1 MSSAEAPAAGGET
14 EGQHEEGLRS
24 QLVELMQSLKRREPL
39 DPTYKRYLM
48 DGAVTN
54 VRPVLPKDKA
64 YKKIGSDLR
73 ATVETFV
80 VQTQG
85 KDPFDRIAQ
94 RQPLQEEHM
103 RAALTLREAKE
114 HEQKALLDATLSAL
128 PKRAGMD
135 APTRRRHLEEIC
147 LGLRQSAPTS
157 AAAAAGGASS
167 RNRTPTPSTATTLS
181 AAQQTEQARQ
191 QAALEAQRAQF
202 KAREEARLRR
212 EEEDRQRR
220 QLEAANRGS
229 NKRDKTPQNALHKLI
244 FPIFKMLW
252 DMEFPHLG
260 GINPFRIVI
269 DRENCASCGAPDYFD
284 VITTP
289 MNLTYIQHKV
299 DRLEYT
305 TFQQFNQD
313 VELMI
318 SNALLYNSDVNNPY
332 HIAAEELKKNFL
344 RTAKKAIA
352 KVRAARK

>member
-1 MSSAEAPAAGGET
+1 MSSADAPAAGGET

-24 QLVELMQSLKRREPL
+24 QLLELMQSLKRREPL
-39 DPTYKRYLM
+39 EVTYKRYLM

-54 VRPVLPKDKA
+54 VRPNLPKDKA

-73 ATVETFV
+73 ATVETFM

-157 AAAAAGGASS
+157 AAAGGASS
-167 RNRTPTPSTATTLS
+167 RSRTPTPSSTTTTLS

-191 QAALEAQRAQF
+191 QAALEAQRAQA

-220 QLEAANRGS
+220 QLEAANRGN
-229 NKRDKTPQNALHKLI
+229 NKRDNTPQGALHKLI
-244 FPIFKMLW
+244 FPIFKKLW
-252 DMEFPHLG
+252 DTEFPHLG

-305 TFQQFNQD
+305 TFQQFYQD
-313 VELMI
+313 VELMV

-332 HIAAEELKKNFL
+332 HIAAAELKKKFHKL
-344 RTAKKAIA
+344 AKKAIA
-352 KVRAARK
+352 KVQAARK